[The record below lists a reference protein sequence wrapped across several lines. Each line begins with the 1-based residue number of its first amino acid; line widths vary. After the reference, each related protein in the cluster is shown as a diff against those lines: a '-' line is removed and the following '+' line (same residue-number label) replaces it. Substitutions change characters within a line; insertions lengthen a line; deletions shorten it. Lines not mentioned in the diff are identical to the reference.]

1 MNAVTNPAP
10 RVAPPSNE
18 PIPLYPGP
26 EMAPVAFRP
35 VEPLPPPPKQ
45 ATKNAGVR
53 AGTLIAGIG
62 GLVAIVGLFL
72 VPWFQ
77 VRDITVTTPPAQTTV
92 GGTGI
97 PSGSGQNGQGNQPQ
111 TYTGFSTRIVLRD
124 LHDFGIV
131 SWASA
136 RQEKRDIAIVALTL
150 LMGAATLAAGMAHR
164 WRFGLA
170 LAGLA
175 GSASLVVTLIDLQ
188 RLDSFVRARLIA
200 TGSLPTLASMKVV
213 DGVPGTGMVALLAG
227 LGIAL
232 AGILIALVAGRRG
245 KMLIPVS

>member
-1 MNAVTNPAP
+1 MNAVTSPAP
-10 RVAPPSNE
+10 RVAPSGNE

-26 EMAPVAFRP
+26 EMTPVAFRP

-62 GLVAIVGLFL
+62 NLVALVGLFL

-77 VRDITVTTPPAQTTV
+77 VRDIAITTPPAQTTV

-97 PSGSGQNGQGNQPQ
+97 PSSSGQNGGNQPQ
-111 TYTGFSTRIVLRD
+111 GYTGFSTRVVLRD

-136 RQEKRDIAIVALTL
+136 RQEKRSIAIVVLTL
-150 LMGAATLAAGMAHR
+150 LMAAVTLIGSMAYH
-164 WRFGLA
+164 WQFSLA
-170 LAGLA
+170 LAGLVGGA
-175 GSASLVVTLIDLQ
+175 VMNLALADLQ
-188 RLDSFVRARLIA
+188 RLDAFVRARLMA
-200 TGSLPTLASMKVV
+200 TGSLPTITSMKVV
-213 DGVPGTGMVALLAG
+213 DGVPGTGMIALLAG
-227 LGIAL
+227 VGIAL
-232 AGILIALVAGRRG
+232 AGIVVALVAGRRG